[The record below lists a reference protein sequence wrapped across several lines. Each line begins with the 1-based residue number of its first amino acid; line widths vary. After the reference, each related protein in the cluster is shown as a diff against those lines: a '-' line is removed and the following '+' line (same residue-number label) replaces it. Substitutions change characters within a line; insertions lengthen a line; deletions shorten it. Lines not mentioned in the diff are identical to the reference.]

1 MTCYTLSAK
10 EDIMNFSEK
19 LRLLR
24 SNLRLTQREAA
35 DLAGVSLRTYKGYE
49 LGERMPKNHDTYM
62 NLSSAFNVDLNV
74 LLSDEEEF
82 VLNIKEKHGSKAK
95 KDAQEMI
102 DGVLGLFAGGEIS
115 LEDKKAV
122 LDALEEAYYKAK
134 IENKKYAAK
143 DEL

>member
-1 MTCYTLSAK
+1 M
-10 EDIMNFSEK
+10 DFSEK

-24 SNLRLTQREAA
+24 SKQRLTQGEAA
-35 DLAGVSLRTYKGYE
+35 KLAGVSLRTYKGYE
-49 LGERMPKNHDTYM
+49 LGERMPKNHDTYI
-62 NLSSAFNVDLNV
+62 NLCSAFNVDLNL

-82 VLNIKEKHGSKAK
+82 VLNIKEKHGSSAK
-95 KDAQEMI
+95 RDAQEMI

-134 IENKKYAAK
+134 IENQKYAPK
-143 DEL
+143 DKS